1 MDKISVS
8 ITIDK
13 IRSLRSQLIFIYI
26 TSLYLYIC
34 QKLFTYTI
42 PYHTIPTLSY
52 LSLFVHHL
60 TKRSLLQL
68 DQIHLS
74 FIFAECENMQKISPA
89 FFPSLSESTF
99 TEQSKQLLRTRQIYR
114 REIISLVTKLLL
126 LIVFL

>member
-34 QKLFTYTI
+34 QKLFYTYTI
-42 PYHTIPTLSY
+42 RLTLSY